1 MWFALHSRL
10 YCGYHANAHLHTTQ
24 DVVDG
29 DLCETFL
36 FLSTDQQNAIVRD
49 VAQKFGMK
57 HRDDPD
63 VDHAADRRASR
74 HSITRLEIIRIL
86 EGLRNQCS

>member
-1 MWFALHSRL
+1 MHSRL
-10 YCGYHANAHLHTTQ
+10 YCGYRANAHLHTTQ

-57 HRDDPD
+57 HRDDAD
-63 VDHAADRRASR
+63 VDHAADRKVSR